1 MVKKLSAAA
10 VIGALYA
17 ALTLLL
23 SPISFGVMQIRA
35 SEALC
40 AFALITPA
48 AIPGLTV
55 GCFLANIIGPGGI
68 ADALLGSAATLFGCW
83 LMYLLR
89 GRPLL
94 APLCNCVSNGVIV
107 GLMLYYTSGIGIS
120 PLLCILWVAAGEL
133 IACYALGY
141 PLYRYLSKHH
151 KELGL

>member
-1 MVKKLSAAA
+1 MVRKISVAA

-23 SPISFGVMQIRA
+23 APISFGVMQIRV

-55 GCFLANIIGPGGI
+55 GCFLANVLGPGGI
-68 ADALLGSAATLFGCW
+68 ADALLGSVATLLGCW

-89 GRPLL
+89 NRPVL
-94 APLCNCVSNGVIV
+94 APLCNCLSNGVIV
-107 GLMLYYTSGIGIS
+107 GLMLYFTSGADVS

-133 IACYALGY
+133 VSCYALGL